1 MQKPPQQQQS
11 SPPKQAVSAAPNGL
25 LRTPLPKKCM
35 LPTQAETYV
44 SLVARPTVREGHCQA
59 SGLIRAEREA
69 PEYEVREIR
78 NVWQCFY

>member
-1 MQKPPQQQQS
+1 
-11 SPPKQAVSAAPNGL
+11 
-25 LRTPLPKKCM
+25 M